1 MATAKQKSGVYT
13 GEIRQHR
20 YDDQIV
26 VRHPD
31 DGVRNRYF
39 ILELSDKK
47 SSHKVYH
54 VYDVANSRTILFS
67 EKFIADFTVPIEN

>member
-1 MATAKQKSGVYT
+1 MATANQKSGIYT

-26 VRHPD
+26 KSPD

-47 SSHKVYH
+47 RSHKVYD
-54 VYDVANSRTILFS
+54 VYDVANNTIILLA

>member
-26 VRHPD
+26 KHPD

-47 SSHKVYH
+47 RSHKVYE
-54 VYDVANSRTILFS
+54 VYDIANNTSILLA
-67 EKFIADFTVPIEN
+67 EKFISDFTVPIEN

>member
-26 VRHPD
+26 KHPD

-39 ILELSDKK
+39 ILELSDIKR
-47 SSHKVYH
+47 SHKVYH
-54 VYDVANSRTILFS
+54 VYDVANSRTILFA

>member
-1 MATAKQKSGVYT
+1 MATAKQKSGVYS

-26 VRHPD
+26 ASPD

-39 ILELSDKK
+39 ILELSSEKAPRSYD
-47 SSHKVYH
+47 
-54 VYDVANSRTILFS
+54 VYDIGNNRFIRFAER
-67 EKFIADFTVPIEN
+67 FIADFTVPIEN